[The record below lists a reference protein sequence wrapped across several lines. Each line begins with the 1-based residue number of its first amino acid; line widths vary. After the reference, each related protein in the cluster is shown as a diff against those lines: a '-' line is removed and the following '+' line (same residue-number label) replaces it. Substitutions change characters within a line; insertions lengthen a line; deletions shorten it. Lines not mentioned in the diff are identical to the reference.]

1 MSVEGFRVSS
11 MATLKTPLLSKQEAT
26 KFADKWKSFSD
37 EKQHARGFWSEFFRT
52 LCGVDDEEI
61 VGIEYEKKVKSSLSG
76 NQEYID
82 IYWKN
87 VALIEHKSAGENL
100 DKAELQARGYLKS
113 LPPGYRP
120 RTIIISDFA
129 NFRLIDEKLNRI
141 HQFTLAELPNNIHR
155 FESIISGS
163 RPQALEEEITVDQE
177 AAKLMANLYLELES
191 HGFEGHETSIFLIR
205 ILFLM
210 FGDDTGMWERNLV
223 KSLILRTKED
233 GSDIG
238 KTFDN
243 LFTVLNTPE
252 KERNKKLDENTLK
265 FPYVN
270 GGIFSEDI
278 SIIDFNKKMRV
289 ALINVA
295 NYDWGSINP
304 TIFGAMF
311 QLIKSKDE
319 RRELGEHYT
328 SEENINK
335 IVYPLFLDELQ
346 ERLAAAW
353 DNKKEL
359 KKLRQDLAKIK
370 VFDPACGCGNFL
382 VVSYRHL
389 RQLELELIVRLNDLE
404 GKQAAVQLDGSM
416 GMSITLNQL
425 YGIEIEEWP
434 AQVARMALFLTDHQ
448 ENLRLERITGAT
460 PNRFPISDAATIVN
474 DNALLLNWE
483 SVLAID
489 TDTYVL
495 GNPPFIGTRLQ
506 SKEQKE
512 GQALVWQ
519 GFKGSVLVDFVAN
532 WFVLAGQQVKK
543 NGCEFAFVSTNSVTQ
558 GDQPYVIW
566 QMLSQYNIEISFAH
580 RTFAWNNESSGQAA
594 VHCVII
600 GVSRV
605 GKFTTKRLWTYE
617 TPRSTPL
624 AQECKNINAYLID
637 SDNVLIGSRRKPLRS
652 ETPLMVSGNK
662 PRDGGYLSDISTEEA
677 EEIKRIDPIAAKY
690 LRELIGAE
698 ELLNK
703 RESRFC
709 LWLIDASP
717 NDLKNSKVLKGRV
730 AKVLEE
736 RLKATSSKGAAANR
750 PSLFETITQPE
761 QNYFAVPSVSS
772 EKRNYI
778 PIAILTK
785 DKILN
790 NALFSI
796 SSDDLSL
803 FALLQSRPFTV
814 WVQNVSSRLES
825 RYQISSTSVYNTF
838 PFPILS
844 GAQRSELTNLAE
856 EILSI
861 RNNYREINLGDLYDP
876 ILMPLD
882 LQKIHTKMDSA
893 VLKIFGIKQG
903 DTDMDI
909 LRVLFQLYSQ
919 LSEATLV

>member
-1 MSVEGFRVSS
+1 MSARGFRVSS
-11 MATLKTPLLSKQEAT
+11 MATVKTPLLSKQEAI

-61 VGIEYEKKVKSSLSG
+61 AGIEYEKKVKSSLSG

-129 NFRLIDEKLNRI
+129 NFRLIDEKLNRT

-210 FGDDTGMWERNLV
+210 FGDDTGMWERNLI

-238 KTFDN
+238 KTFDT

-252 KERNKKLDENTLK
+252 KERNKKLDESTLK

-346 ERLAAAW
+346 ERLATAW

-404 GKQAAVQLDGSM
+404 GKQDAVQLDGSM
-416 GMSITLNQL
+416 GLSITLNQF

-434 AQVARMALFLTDHQ
+434 AQVARMALYLTDHQ
-448 ENLRLERITGAT
+448 ENLRLEKITGAT
-460 PNRFPISDAATIVN
+460 PNRFPITDAATIVN

-512 GQALVWQ
+512 SQALVWQ

-532 WFVLAGQQVKK
+532 WFVLAAQQVKK

-566 QMLSQYNIEISFAH
+566 QMLSQYNIEVSFAH

-600 GVSRV
+600 GVSRA
-605 GKFTTKRLWTYE
+605 GKFTIKRLWTYE
-617 TPRSTPL
+617 TPRSAPL

-637 SDNVLIGSRRKPLRS
+637 GDNVLIGSRRKPLRP

-662 PRDGGYLSDISTEEA
+662 PRDGGYLSDISIEEA
-677 EEIKRIDPIAAKY
+677 EEIKRTDPIAAKY

-730 AKVLEE
+730 AKVLAE

-796 SSDDLSL
+796 SSVDLSL

-844 GAQRSELTNLAE
+844 SAQCSELTNLAE

-861 RNNYREINLGDLYDP
+861 RNKYREINLGDLYDP

-882 LQKIHTKMDSA
+882 LQKIHSKMDSA
-893 VLKIFGIKQG
+893 VLKIFGIEK
-903 DTDMDI
+903 DATDMYI

-919 LSEATLV
+919 LSEATLI

>member
-1 MSVEGFRVSS
+1 MSARGFRVSS
-11 MATLKTPLLSKQEAT
+11 MATVKTPLLSKQEAI

-61 VGIEYEKKVKSSLSG
+61 AGIEYEKKVKSSLSG

-129 NFRLIDEKLNRI
+129 NFRLIDEKLNRT

-163 RPQALEEEITVDQE
+163 KPQALEEEITVDQE

-238 KTFDN
+238 KTFDT

-252 KERNKKLDENTLK
+252 KERNKELDENTLK

-404 GKQAAVQLDGSM
+404 GKQDAVQLDGSM
-416 GMSITLNQL
+416 GLSITLNQF

-532 WFVLAGQQVKK
+532 WFVLAAQQVKK

-566 QMLSQYNIEISFAH
+566 QMLSQYKIEISFAH

-600 GVSRV
+600 GVSRA
-605 GKFTTKRLWTYE
+605 GKYTTKRLWTYE
-617 TPRSTPL
+617 TPRSAPL

-637 SDNVLIGSRRKPLRS
+637 GDNVLIGSRRKPLRP

-662 PRDGGYLSDISTEEA
+662 PRDGGYLSDISIEEA
-677 EEIKRIDPIAAKY
+677 EEIKRTDPIAAKY

-796 SSDDLSL
+796 SSVDLSL

-844 GAQRSELTNLAE
+844 GAQCSELTNLAE

-861 RNNYREINLGDLYDP
+861 RNKYREINLGDLYDP
-876 ILMPLD
+876 VLMPLD
-882 LQKIHTKMDSA
+882 LQKIHSKMDSA
-893 VLKIFGIKQG
+893 VLKIFGIEK
-903 DTDMDI
+903 DATDMYI

-919 LSEATLV
+919 LSEATLI

>member
-1 MSVEGFRVSS
+1 MSARGFRVSS
-11 MATLKTPLLSKQEAT
+11 MATVKTPLLSKQEAI

-61 VGIEYEKKVKSSLSG
+61 AGIEYEKKVKSSLSG

-129 NFRLIDEKLNRI
+129 NFRLIDEKLNRT

-163 RPQALEEEITVDQE
+163 KPQALEEEITVDQE

-238 KTFDN
+238 KTFDT

-252 KERNKKLDENTLK
+252 KERNKELDENTLK

-404 GKQAAVQLDGSM
+404 GKQDAVQLDGSM
-416 GMSITLNQL
+416 GLSITLNQF

-448 ENLRLERITGAT
+448 ETLRLERITGAT

-532 WFVLAGQQVKK
+532 WFVLAAQQVKK

-566 QMLSQYNIEISFAH
+566 QMLSQYKIEISFAH

-600 GVSRV
+600 GVSRA
-605 GKFTTKRLWTYE
+605 GKYTTKRLWTYE
-617 TPRSTPL
+617 TPRSAPL

-637 SDNVLIGSRRKPLRS
+637 GDNVLIGSRRKPLRP

-662 PRDGGYLSDISTEEA
+662 PRDGGYLSDISIEEA
-677 EEIKRIDPIAAKY
+677 EEIKRTDPIAAKY

-796 SSDDLSL
+796 SSVDLSL

-844 GAQRSELTNLAE
+844 GAQCSELTNLAE

-861 RNNYREINLGDLYDP
+861 RNKYREINLGDLYDP
-876 ILMPLD
+876 VLMPLD
-882 LQKIHTKMDSA
+882 LQKIHSKMDSA
-893 VLKIFGIKQG
+893 VLKIFGIEK
-903 DTDMDI
+903 DATDMYI

-919 LSEATLV
+919 LSEATLI

>member
-1 MSVEGFRVSS
+1 MSVTGFRVSS
-11 MATLKTPLLSKQEAT
+11 MATLKTPQLSKQEAT

-61 VGIEYEKKVKSSLSG
+61 AGIEYEKKVKSSLSG

-82 IYWKN
+82 VYWKN

-129 NFRLIDEKLNRI
+129 NFRLIDEKLNRT

-163 RPQALEEEITVDQE
+163 RPQALEQEITVDQE

-210 FGDDTGMWERNLV
+210 FGDDTSMWERNLV

-238 KTFDN
+238 KTFDT

-252 KERNKKLDENTLK
+252 KERNKKLDESTLK

-295 NYDWGSINP
+295 NYDWASINP

-311 QLIKSKDE
+311 QLIKSKNE

-404 GKQAAVQLDGSM
+404 GKQDVVQLDGSM
-416 GMSITLNQL
+416 GLSITLNQF

-460 PNRFPISDAATIVN
+460 PNRFPILDAATIIN

-532 WFVLAGQQVKK
+532 WFVLAAQQVKK

-600 GVSRV
+600 GVART

-637 SDNVLIGSRRKPLRS
+637 SDNVLIGSRRKPLS
-652 ETPLMVSGNK
+652 PETPLMVSGNK
-662 PRDGGYLSDISTEEA
+662 PRDGGHLSDISIEEA
-677 EEIKRIDPIAAKY
+677 EEIKRTDPIAARY

-703 RESRFC
+703 RGSRFC

-717 NDLKNSKVLKGRV
+717 NDLKNSKVLKERV
-730 AKVLEE
+730 AKVLKE
-736 RLKATSSKGAAANR
+736 RLEATSSKGAAANR
-750 PSLFETITQPE
+750 PSLFETVTQPE
-761 QNYFAVPSVSS
+761 ENYFAVPSVSS

-778 PIAILTK
+778 PISILTK

-796 SSDDLSL
+796 TSSDLSL
-803 FALLQSRPFTV
+803 FAILESKLFTI

-825 RYQISSTSVYNTF
+825 RYQISSSSVYNTF
-838 PFPILS
+838 PFPILNS
-844 GAQRSELTNLAE
+844 VQRLELINLAE

-861 RNNYREINLGDLYDP
+861 RNNYSDINLGDLYDP

-882 LQKIHTKMDSA
+882 LQKVHAKMDSV
-893 VLKIFGIKQG
+893 VLKIFGIKQS
-903 DTDMDI
+903 DSDADI
-909 LRVLFQLYSQ
+909 LRVLLNLYAQESQ
-919 LSEATLV
+919 ATLI

>member
-1 MSVEGFRVSS
+1 